1 MASQIVFIQKV
12 FWDNI
17 SLMADE
23 LDEIDRRILRV
34 LQRDASISVD
44 SLAEK
49 VHLSRNACWRRVKQM
64 EGRGVIRGRV
74 TLVDPSAVDLDL
86 SVFVLIRTNAHEPD
100 WLKAFDRAVRDLP
113 EIVGAHRMSGELDY
127 VLRVRVSSVK
137 DYDRFYQ
144 KLISR
149 VPISD
154 ISASFVMDDIKD
166 TTELPI

>member
-1 MASQIVFIQKV
+1 
-12 FWDNI
+12 
-17 SLMADE
+17 MADE
-23 LDEIDRRILRV
+23 LDETDRRILRV

>member
-1 MASQIVFIQKV
+1 MAG
-12 FWDNI
+12 NI
-17 SLMADE
+17 D
-23 LDEIDRRILRV
+23 DIDRRILRA

-44 SLAEK
+44 ALAEK

-64 EGRGVIRGRV
+64 EERGIIRGRV
-74 TLVDPSAVDLDL
+74 ALIDPSAVDLDL
-86 SVFVLIRTNAHEPD
+86 SVFVLVRTNAHEPD
-100 WLKAFDRAVRDLP
+100 WLKTFDRAVRDLP
-113 EIVGAHRMSGELDY
+113 EIVGAHRMSGDLDY

-144 KLISR
+144 QLISR

>member
-1 MASQIVFIQKV
+1 MT
-12 FWDNI
+12 DNF
-17 SLMADE
+17 
-23 LDEIDRRILRV
+23 DEIDRRILRA
-34 LQRDASISVD
+34 LQRDASISAD
-44 SLAEK
+44 ALAEK

-64 EGRGVIRGRV
+64 EERGVIRGRV
-74 TLVDPSAVDLDL
+74 TLVDPSAVDLAL
-86 SVFVLIRTNAHEPD
+86 SVFVLIRTNAHEPN

-144 KLISR
+144 RLISR

>member
-1 MASQIVFIQKV
+1 MAEK
-12 FWDNI
+12 
-17 SLMADE
+17 
-23 LDEIDRRILRV
+23 LDEIDRKILRV

-64 EGRGVIRGRV
+64 EERGIIRGRV
-74 TLVDPSAVDLDL
+74 TLVEPAAVDLDL
-86 SVFVLIRTNAHEPD
+86 SVFVLIRTSEHEPA
-100 WLKAFDRAVRDLP
+100 WLKTFHQTIRDLP
-113 EIVGAHRMSGELDY
+113 EIVGAHRMSGDLDY
-127 VLRVRVSSVK
+127 VLRIRVSSVK
-137 DYDRFYQ
+137 GYDRFYQ

-149 VPISD
+149 IPISD

>member
-1 MASQIVFIQKV
+1 MSGKI
-12 FWDNI
+12 DN
-17 SLMADE
+17 
-23 LDEIDRRILRV
+23 IDRRILRA

-44 SLAEK
+44 VLAET

-64 EGRGVIRGRV
+64 EQRGVIRARV
-74 TLVDPSAVDLDL
+74 TLVDPSSVDLCL
-86 SVFVLIRTNAHEPD
+86 SVFVLIRTNAHEPE

-113 EIVGAHRMSGELDY
+113 EIVGAHRMSGDLDY
-127 VLRVRVSSVK
+127 VLRVRVASVK
-137 DYDRFYQ
+137 DYDRFYHR
-144 KLISR
+144 LISR

>member
-1 MASQIVFIQKV
+1 MVE
-12 FWDNI
+12 N
-17 SLMADE
+17 
-23 LDEIDRRILRV
+23 LDEIDLRLLRA
-34 LQRDASISVD
+34 LQRDATISVD
-44 SLAEK
+44 ALAEN
-49 VHLSRNACWRRVKQM
+49 VHLSRNACWRRVKRM
-64 EGRGVIRGRV
+64 EERGVIRGRV

-86 SVFVLIRTNAHEPD
+86 SVFVLIRTNAHEPG
-100 WLKAFDRAVRDLP
+100 WLKTFNQAVRDLP

-149 VPISD
+149 VSISD

>member
-1 MASQIVFIQKV
+1 MA
-12 FWDNI
+12 DNI
-17 SLMADE
+17 
-23 LDEIDRRILRV
+23 DEIDLRILRA

-44 SLAEK
+44 TLAEK
-49 VHLSRNACWRRVKQM
+49 VYLSRNACWRRVKQL
-64 EGRGVIRGRV
+64 EERGVIRGRV
-74 TLVDPSAVDLDL
+74 TLVEPSAVDLDL
-86 SVFVLIRTNAHEPD
+86 SVFVLIRTNAHEPS
-100 WLKAFDRAVRDLP
+100 WSKMFDRAVRDLP